1 MQNWKIDFHGVEG
14 TRRLRSAIEE
24 RIAELAQS
32 YEAIE
37 TCRVVATGPKASKR
51 QGLYE
56 VDIGFTLVDG
66 RDLNIGRGRGTDKR
80 YEDIGF
86 AIDDTFRRAR
96 RRLRDHLRGGA
107 GKRGHSKD
115 RTPAPAPAPAPEPE
129 SAVAIAASPQS
140 ASAPAE
146 AADSAT
152 IPPSATDSRA
162 EFSEAIVSDDVL
174 RYQDELTRD
183 TGAEPLV
190 AETVATVGEEPALAA
205 DAAVGPAPAETAA
218 AETAPAEVAAAEAA
232 QAEVAAAE
240 AAPAEAAPT
249 ENAHAEVAAETAPA
263 EAAAAAAVALE
274 QATSLSPL
282 LVAIAFGT
290 ALTAAATLN
299 AAATWARL
307 LKGAVEGESD
317 ADDNSD
323 ENSEAQRDAGG
334 DRPARSD

>member
-56 VDIGFTLVDG
+56 IDIGFTLVDG

-96 RRLRDHLRGGA
+96 RRLRDHLRGGT

-115 RTPAPAPAPAPEPE
+115 RTPATAPAPELE

-140 ASAPAE
+140 ASPPAE

-174 RYQDELTRD
+174 RDQDELTRD
-183 TGAEPLV
+183 TGPEPLV
-190 AETVATVGEEPALAA
+190 AETVANVGEEPALAA

-240 AAPAEAAPT
+240 AAPAEAA
-249 ENAHAEVAAETAPA
+249 
-263 EAAAAAAVALE
+263 AAAAVALE

-307 LKGAVEGESD
+307 LKDAVEGESD
-317 ADDNSD
+317 ADDNSG

-334 DRPARSD
+334 DRPARGD

>member
-56 VDIGFTLVDG
+56 IDIGFTLVDG

-96 RRLRDHLRGGA
+96 RRLRDHLRGGT

-115 RTPAPAPAPAPEPE
+115 RTPATAPELE

-174 RYQDELTRD
+174 CDQDELTRD
-183 TGAEPLV
+183 TGPEPLV
-190 AETVATVGEEPALAA
+190 AETVANVGEEPALAA

-232 QAEVAAAE
+232 PAEVAAAE
-240 AAPAEAAPT
+240 AAPAEAAST
-249 ENAHAEVAAETAPA
+249 ENAPAEVAAETAPA
-263 EAAAAAAVALE
+263 EAAAAAAVALK

-307 LKGAVEGESD
+307 LKDAVEGESD
-317 ADDNSD
+317 ADDNSG

-334 DRPARSD
+334 DRPARGD

>member
-1 MQNWKIDFHGVEG
+1 MQTWKIDFHGMEG

-66 RDLNIGRGRGTDKR
+66 RDLNIGRGRDTDKR
-80 YEDIGF
+80 YDDIGF

-96 RRLRDHLRGGA
+96 RRLRDHLRGGT

-115 RTPAPAPAPAPEPE
+115 RTPAPATAPEPE

-162 EFSEAIVSDDVL
+162 EFSEATVSDDVL
-174 RYQDELTRD
+174 RDQDELTRD
-183 TGAEPLV
+183 TGPEPLV
-190 AETVATVGEEPALAA
+190 PETVATVGEEPALAA
-205 DAAVGPAPAETAA
+205 HAAVGPAPAETAA
-218 AETAPAEVAAAEAA
+218 AETAP
-232 QAEVAAAE
+232 AEVAAAE

-263 EAAAAAAVALE
+263 EPAAAAAVALE

-299 AAATWARL
+299 VTATWARL
-307 LKGAVEGESD
+307 LKDAVEGESD